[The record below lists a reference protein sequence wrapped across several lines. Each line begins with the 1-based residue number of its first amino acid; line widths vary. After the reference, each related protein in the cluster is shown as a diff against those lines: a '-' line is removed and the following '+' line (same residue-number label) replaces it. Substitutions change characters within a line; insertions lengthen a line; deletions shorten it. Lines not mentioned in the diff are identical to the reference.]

1 MHLKHNIC
9 YKTTDVETHKKT
21 HKKTHILIII

>member
-9 YKTTDVETHKKT
+9 YKTTDVKT

>member
-21 HKKTHILIII
+21 HILIII